1 MIYNYEK
8 NTQKK
13 REKST
18 KSVCSGASG
27 PEGARQRHHH
37 PAGAHHPG
45 DQHVPGTE
53 KRQQKNHNMNN
64 TEI

>member
-1 MIYNYEK
+1 M
-8 NTQKK
+8 
-13 REKST
+13 
-18 KSVCSGASG
+18 CSGASG